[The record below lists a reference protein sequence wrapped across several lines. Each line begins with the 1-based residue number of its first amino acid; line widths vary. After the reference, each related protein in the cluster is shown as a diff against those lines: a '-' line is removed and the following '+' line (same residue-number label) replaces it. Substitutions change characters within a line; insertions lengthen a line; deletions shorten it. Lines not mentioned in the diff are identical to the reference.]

1 MGYATS
7 FLQASV
13 RKLLIVQLA
22 LTLFAAL
29 AGLVL
34 SGSPAAWSAL
44 YGGTIVLLN
53 TAILASRI
61 GRAGELV
68 ASRPG
73 ASMAMLYSGV
83 ALRFLL
89 TLLLFALG
97 IGALKLEPIPMLV
110 AFGAAQ
116 LAFLFNSP
124 VPQRPEQP

>member
-13 RKLLIVQLA
+13 RKLLFLQLG
-22 LTLFAAL
+22 LTLVAAL
-29 AGLVL
+29 AGVL
-34 SGSPAAWSAL
+34 MGGMPAAWSAL
-44 YGGTIVLLN
+44 FGGTIVLLN

-83 ALRFLL
+83 AIRFLL
-89 TLLLFALG
+89 TLLMFALG
-97 IGALKLEPIPMLV
+97 IGALHLPPIPMLV

-116 LAFLFNSP
+116 LAFLLNSP